1 MAKVDMRRVLFFCGL
16 AIIAVGAAA
25 NAAATLRIVPIV
37 RDDSVVVSAE
47 LADAYTDEVREAIA
61 SGLRTTF
68 VYDVELRMDVPVWVD
83 RTIASATVTISDHYD
98 SLTRLHNLSRMV
110 DGGVEEALV
119 TGDEAVVRQW
129 LMAIKALPLCKTSKL
144 DPTREYYVR
153 ISARV
158 RPPGASLLGWANAV
172 TSQAKFTFIP

>member
-1 MAKVDMRRVLFFCGL
+1 MTLRRTFFFCVLTIVAMGGV
-16 AIIAVGAAA
+16 ARAAG
-25 NAAATLRIVPIV
+25 TLRIVPIV

-47 LADAYTDEVREAIA
+47 LADGYTDEVRDAIA
-61 SGLRTTF
+61 SGLRTSF
-68 VYDVELRMDVPVWVD
+68 VYDVELRMDVPAWVD
-83 RTIASATVTISDHYD
+83 RTIAAVTVTISDHYD

-110 DGGVEEALV
+110 DGRIQEAIV
-119 TGDEAVVRQW
+119 TGDEVVVRQW
-129 LMAIKALPLCKTSKL
+129 LMSIKALPLCKTTAL

-158 RPPGASLLGWANAV
+158 RPPGASLLGWTNAV

>member
-1 MAKVDMRRVLFFCGL
+1 MLKMLRRRTLFCCLL
-16 AIIAVGAAA
+16 ALVAGGSLARAAG
-25 NAAATLRIVPIV
+25 TLRIVPIV
-37 RDDSVVVSAE
+37 RDDSVIVSAE

-68 VYDVELRMDVPVWVD
+68 VYDVELRINVPAWVD
-83 RTIASATVTISDHYD
+83 RTIAAITVTISDRYD
-98 SLTRLHNLSRMV
+98 NLTRLHNLSRMI
-110 DGGVEEALV
+110 DGRIQEALV

-129 LMAIKALPLCKTSKL
+129 LMSLKGLPLCKTSTL
-144 DPTREYYVR
+144 DPNREYYVR

-158 RPPGASLLGWANAV
+158 RPPGASLLGWANSV

>member
-1 MAKVDMRRVLFFCGL
+1 ML
-16 AIIAVGAAA
+16 ARAAG
-25 NAAATLRIVPIV
+25 TLRIVPIV
-37 RDDSVVVSAE
+37 RDDAVIVSAE

-68 VYDVELRMDVPVWVD
+68 VYDVELRMNVPAWVD
-83 RTIASATVTISDHYD
+83 RTLAAITVTISDHYD
-98 SLTRLHNLSRMV
+98 NLTRLHNLSRLV
-110 DGGVEEALV
+110 DGRIEEALV

-129 LMAIKALPLCKTSKL
+129 LMSLKGLQLCKTSKL
-144 DPTREYYVR
+144 DPNREYYVR

>member
-1 MAKVDMRRVLFFCGL
+1 MTLRKTFFCYLL
-16 AIIAVGAAA
+16 AIIAMGAVAR
-25 NAAATLRIVPIV
+25 AAATLRIVPIV

-47 LADAYTDEVREAIA
+47 LADGYTDEVRDAIA
-61 SGLRTTF
+61 SGLRTSF
-68 VYDVELRMDVPVWVD
+68 VYDVELRMDVPAWVD
-83 RTIASATVTISDHYD
+83 RTIAAVTVTISDHYD

-110 DGGVEEALV
+110 DGRIQESIV

-129 LMAIKALPLCKTSKL
+129 LMSIKALPLCKTTAL

-158 RPPGASLLGWANAV
+158 RPPGASLLGWTNAV